1 VSYAP
6 VLVLNAGSSSLKY
19 QLVVPETGEV
29 QAKGLVERIGEP
41 GSPVADHAA
50 ALQTMQNDL
59 AAAGVDLDTVGL
71 RAVGHRVVHGGPD
84 FTDPTIIDEN
94 VLEEIKDLIPLAPLH
109 NPGAVSG
116 IDAARAEFDVPHVAI
131 FDTAFFSTLPPAA
144 ATYAIPHDLAQNY
157 RIKRY
162 GFHGTSHQY
171 VSRAA
176 AELVGR
182 DLAELNQIVL
192 HLGNGC
198 SASAVRGGVAIETS
212 MGLTPLQG
220 LVMGTRSGD
229 VDPGLHTFLHNE
241 LGMTI
246 AEIDAL
252 LNKQSGLKGLVGV
265 NDFRELEQRRSAGD
279 VAAQLAFEVYVHRL
293 KHYVGAYLALLGGLD
308 VLAFTAG
315 VGENV
320 PAVRAAVAD
329 GLGGL
334 GLYVD
339 PARNGVRSKDAR
351 VISPDGAPIT
361 IAIIPTNEEL
371 AIAQETASL
380 LESHPVSVVADRML
394 SHGEEQSS
402 APGGQAAGEA
412 PSGV

>member
-1 VSYAP
+1 MSEAP

-19 QLVVPETGEV
+19 QLVVPETAEV
-29 QAKGLVERIGEP
+29 QARGIVERIGEP

-50 ALQTMQNDL
+50 AMQTMAKDL
-59 AAAGVDLDTVGL
+59 ADAGVDLDTVGV

-84 FTDPTIIDEN
+84 FTDPTIIDDK

-116 IDAARAEFDVPHVAI
+116 IEAARAEFDVPHVAI
-131 FDTAFFSTLPPAA
+131 FDTAFFSTLPAAA
-144 ATYAIPHDLAQNY
+144 ATYAIPSDLAQQY

-176 AELVGR
+176 AKLVGR
-182 DLAELNQIVL
+182 DLDQLNQIVL

-198 SASAVRGGVAIETS
+198 SASALRGGVAIETS

-246 AEIDAL
+246 AEIDTL
-252 LNKQSGLKGLVGV
+252 LNKQSGLKGLAGV
-265 NDFRELEQRRSAGD
+265 NDFRELEQRRTSGKE
-279 VAAQLAFEVYVHRL
+279 AAQLAFEVYVHRL
-293 KHYVGAYLALLGGLD
+293 KHYVGAYLALLGRLD
-308 VLAFTAG
+308 VLSFTAG
-315 VGENV
+315 VGENA
-320 PAVRAAVAD
+320 PTVRAAVAD
-329 GLGGL
+329 GLDGL
-334 GLYVD
+334 GFQVD
-339 PARNGVRSKDAR
+339 PELNGMRSKDAR

-361 IAIIPTNEEL
+361 IAVVPTNEEL
-371 AIAQETASL
+371 AIAQDTAAL
-380 LESHPVSVVADRML
+380 L
-394 SHGEEQSS
+394 
-402 APGGQAAGEA
+402 QAR
-412 PSGV
+412 S

>member
-1 VSYAP
+1 MSEAP

-19 QLVVPETGEV
+19 QLVVPETAEV
-29 QAKGLVERIGEP
+29 QAKGIVERIGEP

-50 ALQTMQNDL
+50 AMQAMARDL
-59 AAAGVDLDTVGL
+59 ADAGIDLDTVGV
-71 RAVGHRVVHGGPD
+71 RAVGHRVVHGGPE
-84 FTDPTIIDEN
+84 FTDPTVIDDK

-116 IDAARAEFDVPHVAI
+116 IEAARAEFDVPHVAI
-131 FDTAFFSTLPPAA
+131 FDTAFFSTLPAAA
-144 ATYAIPHDLAQNY
+144 ATYAIPSDLAQQY

-176 AELVGR
+176 AKLVGH
-182 DLAELNQIVL
+182 DLDQLNQIVL

-246 AEIDAL
+246 AEIDTL
-252 LNKQSGLKGLVGV
+252 LNKHSGLKGLAGV
-265 NDFRELEQRRSAGD
+265 NDFRELEQRRTSGNE
-279 VAAQLAFEVYVHRL
+279 AAQLAFEVYVHRL
-293 KHYVGAYLALLGGLD
+293 KHYVGAYLALLGRLD
-308 VLAFTAG
+308 VLSFTAG

-320 PAVRAAVAD
+320 ATVRAAVAD
-329 GLGGL
+329 GLDGL
-334 GLYVD
+334 GFQVD
-339 PARNGVRSKDAR
+339 SELNDIRSKDAR
-351 VISPDGAPIT
+351 VISPDRAPIT
-361 IAIIPTNEEL
+361 VAVVPTNEEL
-371 AIAQETASL
+371 AIAQDTAAL
-380 LESHPVSVVADRML
+380 L
-394 SHGEEQSS
+394 
-402 APGGQAAGEA
+402 QAR
-412 PSGV
+412 S